1 MWVHAWVYVYF
12 PYGCSRSPLNKT
24 VVPLLSK
31 PTSFVSNEHLP
42 GSLPT
47 TAGFSVSPCQQPM
60 TLIRCFITPKR
71 CVCGREKV
79 RKLVRKCGWV
89 CVLLRLSSCV
99 WQREKCILDRRGSGV
114 HVFVRGSHN
123 EAAPRWRYLAFLPE
137 GLLGKEQRRSRV
149 TLFALDN
156 LSAQRTTLPP
166 RVMTVIKMDSNT
178 DRGLRVCFPSNVL
191 PAFLSLFEVGIR
203 AKKKKI
209 QLAFFSSIK
218 WNRHPF
224 HGAPAARTFLQ
235 VT

>member
-1 MWVHAWVYVYF
+1 MWVHEWVYVYF

-47 TAGFSVSPCQQPM
+47 TAGFSVSPWHWNPLFYYTQ
-60 TLIRCFITPKR
+60 KV
-71 CVCGREKV
+71 CVRQRESEETSAKV
-79 RKLVRKCGWV
+79 WLSVCAAQIKLVCLAEG
-89 CVLLRLSSCV
+89 
-99 WQREKCILDRRGSGV
+99 KCILDRRGSGV

-137 GLLGKEQRRSRV
+137 GLLGKEQRHSRV

-178 DRGLRVCFPSNVL
+178 DRGLPVCFPSNVL

-224 HGAPAARTFLQ
+224 HGAPTAWTFLQ

>member
-1 MWVHAWVYVYF
+1 MWVHEWVYVYF

-60 TLIRCFITPKR
+60 TLICCFITPKR

-99 WQREKCILDRRGSGV
+99 WQRESVYWTGEEVVCMCLSEEAIMRQRPDEDILHS
-114 HVFVRGSHN
+114 S
-123 EAAPRWRYLAFLPE
+123 
-137 GLLGKEQRRSRV
+137 Q
-149 TLFALDN
+149 
-156 LSAQRTTLPP
+156 
-166 RVMTVIKMDSNT
+166 
-178 DRGLRVCFPSNVL
+178 RVCWV
-191 PAFLSLFEVGIR
+191 
-203 AKKKKI
+203 K
-209 QLAFFSSIK
+209 SSATAA
-218 WNRHPF
+218 WHCLRWTTYQPREQHYL
-224 HGAPAARTFLQ
+224 HGWWQ
-235 VT
+235 

>member
-79 RKLVRKCGWV
+79 RKLVRECGLVCATQIKPVCLAEEKCVLEGRGSVV
-89 CVLLRLSSCV
+89 CVCSSDKAIMRQRPDEDISCSSQRVCWVKSRAPQPRDAVCV
-99 WQREKCILDRRGSGV
+99 GWPISPEKNI
-114 HVFVRGSHN
+114 
-123 EAAPRWRYLAFLPE
+123 
-137 GLLGKEQRRSRV
+137 
-149 TLFALDN
+149 T
-156 LSAQRTTLPP
+156 SADD
-166 RVMTVIKMDSNT
+166 DSNK
-178 DRGLRVCFPSNVL
+178 DGLKHWWRFACL
-191 PAFLSLFEVGIR
+191 
-203 AKKKKI
+203 
-209 QLAFFSSIK
+209 LA
-218 WNRHPF
+218 
-224 HGAPAARTFLQ
+224 
-235 VT
+235 V